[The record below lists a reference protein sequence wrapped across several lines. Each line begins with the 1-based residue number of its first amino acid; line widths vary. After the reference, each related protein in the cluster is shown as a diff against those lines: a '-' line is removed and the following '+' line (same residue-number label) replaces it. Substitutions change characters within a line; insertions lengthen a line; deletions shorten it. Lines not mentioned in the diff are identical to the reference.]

1 MKVEDLNIRS
11 LIEPLVATCQA
22 YGVDASETAVC
33 IVESDVD
40 HRRVLVATDLG
51 LIDVVSAPIAGH
63 PSGAWVHDGTVAAW
77 RDLTDLSVTTHTVR
91 DSWSH
96 ERHVTELTLTL
107 PSLDLTI
114 KADNADGPGHDER
127 GVFTFAAECLRQ
139 LALQPISRL
148 GS

>member
-51 LIDVVSAPIAGH
+51 LIDVVSAGSRREPH
-63 PSGAWVHDGTVAAW
+63 VPEESQAW
-77 RDLTDLSVTTHTVR
+77 L
-91 DSWSH
+91 
-96 ERHVTELTLTL
+96 
-107 PSLDLTI
+107 
-114 KADNADGPGHDER
+114 
-127 GVFTFAAECLRQ
+127 
-139 LALQPISRL
+139 
-148 GS
+148 